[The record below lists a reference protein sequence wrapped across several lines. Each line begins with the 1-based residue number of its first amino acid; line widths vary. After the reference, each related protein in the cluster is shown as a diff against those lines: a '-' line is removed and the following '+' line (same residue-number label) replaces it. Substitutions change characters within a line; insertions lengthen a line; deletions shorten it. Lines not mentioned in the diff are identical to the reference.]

1 MSGSFDRADV
11 PIPEVEAA
19 QPQPTEY
26 ELTAA
31 SLARACN
38 WVARTRSSIV
48 HARRRLAS
56 LEEELVRALDEVDQH
71 NDRLIELIESVKSP
85 EEEDE

>member
-19 QPQPTEY
+19 QPQPTDY

-48 HARRRLAS
+48 HARQRLAA
-56 LEEELVRALDEVDQH
+56 LEAELARAIDEVDQH
-71 NDRLIELIESVKSP
+71 NSRLVELIENVKSP
-85 EEEDE
+85 EVDE